1 MLQWIT
7 LPEVMPSVLKR
18 LDFGPLNN
26 FYRGVKPMGQESST
40 TTTTAGI
47 NVFLST
53 KAENMNIVVYSLY
66 VLHFASF
73 KPLNTQQILTG
84 RYIYGVSLIYFSFN
98 VNLAWLY
105 LYQFLQEVPYA

>member
-1 MLQWIT
+1 
-7 LPEVMPSVLKR
+7 
-18 LDFGPLNN
+18 
-26 FYRGVKPMGQESST
+26 MGQESST

-105 LYQFLQEVPYA
+105 LYQFLQEFPYAQAPSCQTRYGELSQVDSGPTDVAVRRA